1 MVIAKVRAVCLRV
14 AEGLVMLLRVCTI
27 SASVRAGP
35 HRAAPLLLAALLCG
49 GARADEAVVASLAST
64 GLRESPEAGLLAR
77 FLGQPAPEGSERG
90 AEPSSALLLQV
101 WRKPMERAA
110 RTVVAPDD
118 RRAFARIDGR
128 RFTPGLL
135 RGGEAAATARA
146 LGWLKARG
154 YPYATLSVE
163 RGAPGALLLRADEGA
178 LRSFELRGLAAPL
191 RGEALRTLGFGPGV
205 LFSGPA
211 LRQAAA
217 RLTAR
222 YPFLTLD
229 VERAPARAGSGSQRD
244 PPAESSPFWERGRV
258 DLGDLYFAWGYDK
271 SGGAAVDRSSEDLG
285 PGSAGN
291 AVEVT
296 APGEVLLWLRALP
309 VTLDVQWDALL
320 RHTPATGFAP
330 GLAAT
335 LHLWDTED
343 RAHLALDGAFA
354 VNSERPAR
362 VPSADAGSLERLSAF
377 ERLDFLAGARL
388 SVPAWR
394 LAELGAQVYALTD
407 TGDAWRMGDLD
418 SSLHSAL
425 SAQPDR
431 DYFRRAGLTLLA
443 TAHLFEQ
450 LTLGA
455 EVRRDRFDPLPNGRV
470 WSLLGG
476 GEALLPAAPVTPGRV
491 GALLLRA
498 EWSSEEIPLLQVGA
512 LRRYAEVP
520 LSVAAAPRFI
530 GLFALELGNGAL
542 GSDPG
547 IDYLRLLGDARMR
560 FFPAD
565 GLSLHTRLRA
575 ALVTGAGLPLQRE
588 EALGGWSALR
598 GYPFKERRGDSTV
611 LGTAE
616 LRWRFLGAFV
626 DLGAVHA
633 GDGWSGPLPG
643 AGAQLF
649 LDKLGRLEVAWRLDG
664 HGGLAPTARALFGPE
679 L

>member
-1 MVIAKVRAVCLRV
+1 ML
-14 AEGLVMLLRVCTI
+14 EGVCTI
-27 SASVRAGP
+27 SASVPAGML
-35 HRAAPLLLAALLCG
+35 RAAPLLLAALLCG
-49 GARADEAVVASLAST
+49 GARAEEAVVSSLSSA
-64 GLRESPEAGLLAR
+64 GLRESPEDGLLAR
-77 FLGQPAPEGSERG
+77 FLGQPAPAGSERG
-90 AEPSSALLLQV
+90 AEPSSALRLHV

-110 RTVVAPDD
+110 RPVSGPDD
-118 RRAFARIDGR
+118 RRAFARIDGE
-128 RFTPGLL
+128 RFSPGLL
-135 RGGEAAATARA
+135 RGGETAATARA
-146 LGWLKARG
+146 LSWLQERG

-163 RGAPGALLLRADEGA
+163 RAPDGALLLRVDEGA
-178 LRSFELRGLAAPL
+178 LRSFDLRGVPAPL
-191 RGEALRTLGFGPGV
+191 RTEALRTSGLRPGA

-211 LRQAAA
+211 LRQAVA

-222 YPFLTLD
+222 YPFLSLD
-229 VERAPARAGSGSQRD
+229 TTRAVSQED
-244 PPAESSPFWERGRV
+244 PPGAPPSFWERGRI
-258 DLGDLYFAWGYDK
+258 DLGDLFFDWEYDRGGG
-271 SGGAAVDRSSEDLG
+271 SGAERPPADRG

-296 APGEVLLWLRALP
+296 APGEVLVWLRTRP
-309 VTLDVQWDALL
+309 VTLAVQWDALL

-330 GLAAT
+330 GLAGT
-335 LHLWDTED
+335 LHLWDGED

-354 VNSERPAR
+354 VNTERPSRA
-362 VPSADAGSLERLSAF
+362 PAADAGSLERLSAF

-388 SVPAWR
+388 AVPAWR
-394 LAELGAQVYALTD
+394 LAEVGAQVYALTD

-418 SSLHSAL
+418 SSLHSAI

-455 EVRRDRFDPLPNGRV
+455 ELRRDRFDPLPNGPV
-470 WSLLGG
+470 WSVLGRG
-476 GEALLPAAPVTPGRV
+476 AALQPAAPVTPGQI

-498 EWSSEEIPLLQVGA
+498 EWSSEEIPLLQIGA
-512 LRRYAEVP
+512 LRRHPEVS
-520 LSVAAAPRFI
+520 LSGAASAARFT

-547 IDYLRLLGDARMR
+547 IDYLRLLGDARVR
-560 FFPAD
+560 FFPAE
-565 GLSLHTRLRA
+565 GLSLHTRLRG
-575 ALVTGAGLPLQRE
+575 ALVTGAGVPLQKE
-588 EALGGWSALR
+588 EALGGWTALR
-598 GYPFKERRGDSTV
+598 GYPFKERRGDATV

-616 LRWRFLGAFV
+616 LRWRWLGAFV
-626 DLGAVHA
+626 DLGAAHGA
-633 GDGWSGPLPG
+633 DGWSGPLPG
-643 AGAQLF
+643 GGAQLF